1 MDALTTPSNWQRVRL
16 GDILTLKH
24 GRDYKKF
31 KLGNIPVYGSGGY
44 MLSINNFLHNG
55 ESVCIG
61 RKGTIDKPIYLNG
74 KFWVVDTLFYSYSF
88 KKSIPK
94 FIFYAFSIIKW
105 SNYNEA
111 TGVPSLTKMT
121 ISNIEIPLPP
131 LNEQIAIANILSDV
145 DRYLYSLDALILKK
159 ESVKKALSF
168 ELLSQRKRLKG
179 FNQNWQ
185 RVRLGDICEITTG
198 SLDANEMVHYGKYRF
213 YTCAKKYYFIDK
225 YAFDTEAI
233 LISGNGAYVGY
244 VHYYKGK
251 FNAYQRTYV
260 LDNFSEHI
268 IFVKYFLTMFLQS
281 HIQTN
286 KNEGNTPYIVM
297 ATLKDFEIPLP
308 PLNEQIAIANILSDV
323 DRYLYSLDA
332 LILKKESVKK
342 ALSFELLSQRKRLKG
357 FNQNWQRVRLGD
369 ICEITTGSLD
379 ANEMVHYGK
388 YRFYTCAKKYY
399 FIDKYAFDTEAILI
413 SGNGAYV
420 GYVHYYKGKFNAYQR
435 TYVLDNF
442 SEHIIFV
449 KYFLTMFLQSHIQ
462 TNKNEGNTPYIV
474 MATLKDFEIPLPP
487 LNEQIAIANILS
499 DLDNEI
505 ISLKNKKRQFDN
517 IKKALNHD
525 LMSAKIRVLKK

>member
-16 GDILTLKH
+16 GDVAEIIGGGTPSTQITSFWNGSINWFTPTEIGITKYVYKSQRTITPLGLKKSSAKLLPIGTILLTSRASIGDCAILKVVATTNQGFQSLIPLEKINNEFLYYLILTLKN
-24 GRDYKKF
+24 
-31 KLGNIPVYGSGGY
+31 KLLELASGST
-44 MLSINNFLHNG
+44 FLEVSPN
-55 ESVCIG
+55 
-61 RKGTIDKPIYLNG
+61 K
-74 KFWVVDTLFYSYSF
+74 
-88 KKSIPK
+88 
-94 FIFYAFSIIKW
+94 IK
-105 SNYNEA
+105 N
-111 TGVPSLTKMT
+111 LL
-121 ISNIEIPLPP
+121 IPLPP

-145 DRYLYSLDALILKK
+145 DRYLYSLDTLILKK

-213 YTCAKKYYFIDK
+213 YTCAKEYYFIDK

-297 ATLKDFEIPLP
+297 ATLKDFEIFLP
-308 PLNEQIAIANILSDV
+308 PLNEQIAIANILS
-323 DRYLYSLDA
+323 
-332 LILKKESVKK
+332 
-342 ALSFELLSQRKRLKG
+342 G
-357 FNQNWQRVRLGD
+357 
-369 ICEITTGSLD
+369 
-379 ANEMVHYGK
+379 
-388 YRFYTCAKKYY
+388 
-399 FIDKYAFDTEAILI
+399 
-413 SGNGAYV
+413 
-420 GYVHYYKGKFNAYQR
+420 
-435 TYVLDNF
+435 
-442 SEHIIFV
+442 
-449 KYFLTMFLQSHIQ
+449 
-462 TNKNEGNTPYIV
+462 
-474 MATLKDFEIPLPP
+474 
-487 LNEQIAIANILS
+487 
-499 DLDNEI
+499 LDNEI
-505 ISLKNKKRQFDN
+505 ISLKNKKRQFEN

-525 LMSAKIRVLKK
+525 LMSAKIRV

>member
-1 MDALTTPSNWQRVRL
+1 MTERMDALITPLPKNWQRVRL
-16 GDILTLKH
+16 GDVGKPCMCKRVMKHQTTRYGEIPFYKIGTFGNTADAFISKKLFLEYKTKYSFPKKGDIL
-24 GRDYKKF
+24 
-31 KLGNIPVYGSGGY
+31 ISASGT
-44 MLSINNFLHNG
+44 
-55 ESVCIG
+55 IG
-61 RKGTIDKPIYLNG
+61 RAVIYDGKPAYFQDSNIVWIDNDETLVKND
-74 KFWVVDTLFYSYSF
+74 FLFYAYSHVKWNTEHTTILRLYNDNF
-88 KKSIPK
+88 K
-94 FIFYAFSIIKW
+94 
-105 SNYNEA
+105 N
-111 TGVPSLTKMT
+111 TL
-121 ISNIEIPLPP
+121 IPLPP

-179 FNQNWQ
+179 FNQAWQ

-213 YTCAKKYYFIDK
+213 YTCAKEYYFIDK

-286 KNEGNTPYIVM
+286 
-297 ATLKDFEIPLP
+297 
-308 PLNEQIAIANILSDV
+308 
-323 DRYLYSLDA
+323 R
-332 LILKKESVKK
+332 
-342 ALSFELLSQRKRLKG
+342 
-357 FNQNWQRVRLGD
+357 
-369 ICEITTGSLD
+369 
-379 ANEMVHYGK
+379 
-388 YRFYTCAKKYY
+388 
-399 FIDKYAFDTEAILI
+399 
-413 SGNGAYV
+413 
-420 GYVHYYKGKFNAYQR
+420 
-435 TYVLDNF
+435 
-442 SEHIIFV
+442 
-449 KYFLTMFLQSHIQ
+449 
-462 TNKNEGNTPYIV
+462 NEGNTPYIV

-499 DLDNEI
+499 DLDSEI
-505 ISLKNKKRQFDN
+505 ISLKNKKRQFEN

-525 LMSAKIRVLKK
+525 LMSAKIRVLNK